1 MSAGG
6 DTPFDLGALIGQLG
20 EVQHNLA
27 EAQRAAAAEVVEGSA
42 GGGAVKVTLTGAFE
56 FESVTIDSSVVDPQ
70 DVEML
75 EDLVLAAIRD
85 GIEKAAQLA
94 SDAIGAAGMVSLPG
108 LGGMPGIGDLGGL
121 FGSQ

>member
-1 MSAGG
+1 M
-6 DTPFDLGALIGQLG
+6 PFDLGALIGQLG

-27 EAQRAAAAEVVEGSA
+27 EAQRAAASEVVEGSA
-42 GGGAVKVTLTGAFE
+42 GGGTVKVTLTGAFE

-94 SDAIGAAGMVSLPG
+94 SDAIGAAGMGSLPG

>member
-6 DTPFDLGALIGQLG
+6 EMPFDLGTLIGQLG

-42 GGGAVKVTLTGAFE
+42 GGGAVRVTLTGAFE
-56 FESVTIDSSVVDPQ
+56 FESVTIAPSVVDPQ

-75 EDLVLAAIRD
+75 QDLVLAAIRD
-85 GIEKAAQLA
+85 GIEKAAELA
-94 SDAIGAAGMVSLPG
+94 SDAIGAAGMGSLPG
-108 LGGMPGIGDLGGL
+108 LGGMPGLGDLGGL

>member
-6 DTPFDLGALIGQLG
+6 EAPFDLGALLGQLG

-42 GGGAVKVTLTGAFE
+42 GGGKVKVTLTGAFE
-56 FESVTIDSSVVDPQ
+56 FESITIDPSVVDPQ

-85 GIEKAAQLA
+85 GIEKAAELA
-94 SDAIGAAGMVSLPG
+94 SDAIGAAGMGSLPG
-108 LGGMPGIGDLGGL
+108 LGGMQGIGELGGL